1 MRWKIPALTAAF
13 SIVMSMPAYA
23 YLDPGTGSII
33 AQAIIGAL
41 VAASVFA
48 RSWWGRITKFFGFSK
63 VRDDVRSDANG

>member
-1 MRWKIPALTAAF
+1 MRWRIPCLAATFLT
-13 SIVMSMPAYA
+13 VMSMPAYA

-48 RSWWGRITKFFGFSK
+48 KVWWERVTKFLGLGK
-63 VRDDVRSDANG
+63 VRDDARPDAHG

>member
-1 MRWKIPALTAAF
+1 MRWKIAGLAATF

-48 RSWWGRITKFFGFSK
+48 RVWLGRVTKFLGVGK
-63 VRDDVRSDANG
+63 ARDDARSDANG